1 MTMRFPSL
9 KFASTLQNCTETE
22 ILDGLEKIVRGEVV
36 ADGCALTKG
45 KDVGEVVGAALQKMD
60 KSNTVL
66 VDLHESHANMLP
78 VYAGAKQQDTATNA
92 KVSDIDAADKSPAK
106 ADSVPPLCP
115 VVVLGCVQDHL
126 ESIETIKKVARTN
139 SVPVQQV

>member
-78 VYAGAKQQDTATNA
+78 VYAGAKQQDTATNQG
-92 KVSDIDAADKSPAK
+92 STIFLQEFPFSN
-106 ADSVPPLCP
+106 VP
-115 VVVLGCVQDHL
+115 GM
-126 ESIETIKKVARTN
+126 IKKGR
-139 SVPVQQV
+139 SGLL